1 MTYIATT
8 LAYVRTPAGVA
19 HITPGDRLPANAD
32 IADVQRLVAAGAAA
46 KTRTRKPKNDD
57 S

>member
-32 IADVQRLVAAGAAA
+32 IADVQRLVTAGAAA